1 MATPSTA
8 TSTPLSPSQA
18 DTFASSQGDL
28 NLTNFSEHFSTIEKE
43 NHAENLP
50 VAKGGAVEG
59 HNIHVL
65 INVTD
70 EPPSVSTS
78 ALSQVFGDSKDNSGI
93 AKTQATIVIN
103 FDVAAG
109 KVFSFEF
116 SATLDIQTRI
126 RELKVENAHASGDV
140 SFRLFDT
147 SDIPKQ
153 NLKNFLSSLL
163 SQDTNTSIKKSPL
176 DFFSFAE
183 NLNSFGNNDSDSYQ
197 KSQNVTV
204 FNGDKKFVVGGTQEF
219 AKHSVKGSFK
229 RSFAKATNL
238 TLIALRRSEAKV
250 TASNQVNA

>member
-8 TSTPLSPSQA
+8 TSTPISPSQA
-18 DTFASSQGDL
+18 TTFASSQGEI
-28 NLTNFSEHFSTIEKE
+28 NLTNFSEPFSTIEKQ

-50 VAKGGAVEG
+50 IAKGGVVEG

-78 ALSQVFGDSKDNSGI
+78 ALSQAFGDSKDYSAI
-93 AKTQATIVIN
+93 AQTQATIVMN

-126 RELKVENAHASGDV
+126 RELKAQNAHASGDV
-140 SFRLFDT
+140 SFKLFDT

-163 SQDTNTSIKKSPL
+163 SQDINTSIKKSPL

-183 NLNSFGNNDSDSYQ
+183 ILNGFGKNDSDSYQ
-197 KSQNVTV
+197 KTQNVTPIQWRQKV
-204 FNGDKKFVVGGTQEF
+204 
-219 AKHSVKGSFK
+219 
-229 RSFAKATNL
+229 RC
-238 TLIALRRSEAKV
+238 RRTSRIC
-250 TASNQVNA
+250 